1 MHAEM
6 PYRKYTGC
14 NIPNILRSLGHQV
27 NKGSRP
33 PDRGDLTTNAIS
45 VSGFNPF
52 FNTATPIDPIKPS
65 KFSRKKPG
73 WRILPQRHVSAIIPL
88 ELRPIQSLLT
98 KLFTVILDI
107 PLGFM
112 RPH

>member
-1 MHAEM
+1 MQKCHTANTPAATFPISSEALG
-6 PYRKYTGC
+6 T
-14 NIPNILRSLGHQV
+14 RSTKDLD
-27 NKGSRP
+27 P
-33 PDRGDLTTNAIS
+33 PDRGGLTTNAIS

-73 WRILPQRHVSAIIPL
+73 WRILPQQHVSAIIPL

-112 RPH
+112 RLH